1 MQCADDLSVTDI
13 LEIKKA
19 RKLPPGVLDVY
30 MAAAVLL
37 GEENKTISWKQLKT
51 KYLASPKLFVG
62 GLKNLISMV
71 DNGDLPVE
79 RIDRVKPIVELWNFN
94 PSEMKRKASAA
105 CGTCDFINVL
115 VAYYEMLSQE
125 RLRAV
130 LQKIR

>member
-1 MQCADDLSVTDI
+1 M
-13 LEIKKA
+13 
-19 RKLPPGVLDVY
+19 Y

-37 GEENKTISWKQLKT
+37 GEENKTISWKQLKA

-105 CGTCDFINVL
+105 CGTCDFINGL
-115 VAYYEMLSQE
+115 VAYYEVLSQE
-125 RLRAV
+125 RLRTV
-130 LQKIR
+130 LQTIR